1 MPVSSSAAERAD
13 FSGVRRLG
21 LFGGSF
27 DPVHVGHLH
36 VARSAQRAFQLDH
49 VVFVPAARPP
59 HKPGR
64 KLASQDDRA
73 RMLAL
78 AIAPEPR
85 WSLSTLEFERSGP
98 SYTIDTVRDLP
109 WRLGLRDDVEL
120 YLVIGWDNLRDLERW
135 REAQTLLARV
145 QPVVIWRGEDDPALL
160 EHLAGALGAELFTKL
175 ERGLLRL
182 PPAPQSSTEMRE
194 RLARGE
200 DPGPSLPPGVLEYIR
215 ARGIYALEPT
225 PPN

>member
-1 MPVSSSAAERAD
+1 MSLAVQPGPDFSAA
-13 FSGVRRLG
+13 RRLG

-27 DPVHVGHLH
+27 DPVHSGHLH
-36 VARSAQRAFQLDH
+36 VARSAQREFRLDR

-73 RMLAL
+73 HMLAL
-78 AIAPEPR
+78 AIAPEPS
-85 WSLSTLEFERSGP
+85 WSMSTLEFERGGP
-98 SYTIDTVRDLP
+98 SYTIDTVRELP
-109 WRLGLRDDVEL
+109 RRLGLRGDVEL
-120 YLVIGWDNLRDLERW
+120 FLTIGWDNLHGLEKW
-135 REAQTLLARV
+135 REARALLALV
-145 QPVVIWRGEDDPALL
+145 QPVVIWRGEGDAGLL
-160 EHLAGALGAELFTKL
+160 EHLRRELGTELFAKL

-200 DPGPSLPPGVLEYIR
+200 DPGASLPPGVLEYIR
-215 ARGIYALEPT
+215 ARGIYALEPE
-225 PPN
+225 PPPG